1 MAIKIN
7 KIRIENFKVF
17 SSFQSEF
24 EDTGLV
30 VLDGPNGFGKT
41 SFYDAVELLV
51 TGSIRRYNMLRELI
65 IDGRSRTAYL
75 ENPYLHTGSPA
86 GDILIKA
93 ELNVDDKIFV
103 IARSCVNADI
113 QKDTT
118 FTHFKLYRYDHFDDL
133 QGELVPDENNFL
145 TEIFDKD
152 YKANFEFL
160 NYVEQEENVHL
171 LKHNEK
177 DKKVLISHLFN
188 VAEFSNQIEKY
199 EAIRKK
205 LLILCNADAVKELQ
219 ANLGR
224 LSELKK
230 SLKEAGSTEFK
241 QLFPQAGHLW
251 DQQEIK
257 FGDGIYTVWF
267 GEEGDL
273 SKLRKMFEY
282 KPAFQ
287 DHRFNKRINDIINA
301 EDALKEFLRYAHFIR
316 DKETIQTAAA
326 NKAAIEKLIS
336 YFEGITSYN
345 LDGTLLDLLP
355 SLQAIIKNESEEAL
369 RGYQQA
375 LKNLRGTRNNASNL
389 SKLLADL
396 QSSREQL
403 IIKFRSYREHT
414 HEMADQTCPLCGYV
428 WPEDTDSEFNT
439 LFAHIDLQTAALQ
452 EIVKQSDDETTE
464 SLKEFQDR
472 HIEEITA
479 ILKAYAAQ
487 NMIDPAFLE
496 ALKDL
501 ELPTFER
508 REKALLD
515 LEIDYSG
522 FLNMESISNSDIRLD
537 GLMTELRS
545 KMRAV
550 DPSLELSSLEDLYNR
565 YFRNDE
571 EAFQKITLAD
581 IDRKIQYIDWRY
593 AIFQNELISR
603 YETMVTKSQAQFGDA
618 KLAAEKIKALIDV
631 YKTSLENYN
640 KTLIRDI
647 EILFHIYSG
656 RIVQDFQGGLGL
668 FIKEDKGIKFLTD
681 PSKSH
686 DAVFSMSSGQL
697 AALMISFTLALN
709 KKYSKNMI
717 LFIDDPIQ
725 SMDELNI
732 AGLIEVLRND
742 FNDRQIFI
750 STHED
755 MMSTF
760 MRYKFE
766 KFNLK
771 TKRINM
777 KTALS

>member
-17 SSFQSEF
+17 SSFQAEF
-24 EDTGLV
+24 TDTGLV

-51 TGSIRRYNMLRELI
+51 TGSIRRYKILRDLI
-65 IDGRSRTAYL
+65 IDGRNTYI
-75 ENPYLHTGSPA
+75 ENPFLHSGNPA
-86 GDILIKA
+86 GDIVIKA
-93 ELNVDDKIFV
+93 ELAVDDVTYI
-103 IARSCVNADI
+103 ISRNCANRDI
-113 QKDTT
+113 PADTT
-118 FTHFKLYRYDHFDDL
+118 FTNFKLYSYTNFDDL
-133 QGELVPDENNFL
+133 TGELVANENDFL
-145 TEIFDKD
+145 TGIFDKD

-160 NYVEQEENVHL
+160 NYIEQEENVHL
-171 LKHNEK
+171 LKNTEK
-177 DKKVLISHLFN
+177 DKKSLISHLFN
-188 VAEFSNQIEKY
+188 VLEFSNQIEKY
-199 EAIRKK
+199 DVIRKK
-205 LLILCNADAVKELQ
+205 LQMLCNAEASKELQ
-219 ANLGR
+219 INSGHLT
-224 LSELKK
+224 ELKK
-230 SLKEAGSTEFK
+230 SLKETDSTEYQ
-241 QLFPQAGHLW
+241 QLFAKASHLW

-257 FGDGIYTVWF
+257 FGEGIYTVWF

-273 SKLRKMFEY
+273 FKLRRLFEH
-282 KPAFQ
+282 KSAFQ
-287 DHRFNKRINDIINA
+287 DYRFNKRINDILNA
-301 EDALKEFLRYAHFIR
+301 EDGLKEFLRYGHFIR
-316 DKETIQTAAA
+316 DKESLLSAAA
-326 NKAAIEKLIS
+326 NNTEIEKLIT
-336 YFEGITSYN
+336 YFEGITTYN
-345 LDGTLLDLLP
+345 LEGSLLNIPATLQD
-355 SLQAIIKNESEEAL
+355 IIKDASESAL
-369 RGYQQA
+369 AAYQEA
-375 LKNLRGTRNNASNL
+375 LKNLRSKRNTASNL
-389 SKLLADL
+389 SRILSDL

-403 IIKFRSYREHT
+403 IEKFRSYRDHI
-414 HEMADQTCPLCGYV
+414 HETEDQTCPLCGYE
-428 WPEDTDSEFNT
+428 WPESEIDEVNN

-452 EIVKQSDDETTE
+452 EVIKQSDDETADA
-464 SLKEFQDR
+464 LKEFRNLQ
-472 HIEEITA
+472 ITEITE
-479 ILKAYAAQ
+479 LLLAYSQQ
-487 NMIDPAFLE
+487 NTIDAGFLE
-496 ALKDL
+496 GIKNL
-501 ELPTFER
+501 ELVTFER
-508 REKALLD
+508 REQLLTD
-515 LEIDYSG
+515 LGIDFTG
-522 FLNMESISNSDIRLD
+522 FLNTSPSSDAELRLD
-537 GLMTELRS
+537 ELATELRT
-545 KMRAV
+545 KIRDIA
-550 DPSLELSSLEDLYNR
+550 PGLQLSGLEDLYNR

-571 EAFQKITLAD
+571 DVFQNLTLVD
-581 IDRKIQYIDWRY
+581 IDRKIQYIDWQY
-593 AIFQNELISR
+593 AIFQNDLIHR
-603 YETMVTKSQAQFGDA
+603 YETKVTESQAQFNDA
-618 KLAAEKIKALIDV
+618 KLAFDKVKALIDV

-709 KKYSKNMI
+709 KKYSKNKI